1 MPITADVDYY
11 ISDANGVHYRSSTTK
26 IVCPFA
32 VDKDDVTAVDIQV
45 WNTALDV
52 FYASYPVRF
61 TESELEAF
69 TGSGTGEFTQMKSV
83 VEQAV
88 VDYLDG
94 RPGNTG
100 VVTFTIV

>member
-1 MPITADVDYY
+1 MPITADNPYY
-11 ISDANGVHYRSSTTK
+11 LNDAQTVSFRSASTK
-26 IVCPFA
+26 IICVFA
-32 VDKDDVTAVDIQV
+32 SDKDDVTAVDMQV
-45 WNTALDV
+45 WNSAADE
-52 FYASYPVRF
+52 FYGSETVRF

-69 TGSGTGEFTQMKSV
+69 TGSGTGKYSIFKNC

-88 VDYLDG
+88 VDHLDG